1 MPDGHVPFPALIV
14 AQPPLLREGMK
25 AFLDK
30 SGYIVCEEVDTI
42 EAAIA
47 RQNHDVALALVA
59 AELDG
64 TILEP
69 LKSLRSAYPQS
80 RIVCYAQRISLPR
93 RELLELFA
101 SSLDGCL
108 SAEASLDVLRQSL
121 DLIMLGETVFPF
133 ALIHAAPSHR
143 ELAQRR
149 NPWSSTL
156 FSERERQVLANLAD
170 GRSNKFIAR
179 TLQISE
185 ATVKVHI
192 KTLLRKI
199 GVTNR
204 TQAAIWA
211 MKNRTVE
218 PDRGLSERAI
228 EPAQGK

>member
-1 MPDGHVPFPALIV
+1 MPDSRLPTPVLIV
-14 AQPPLLREGMK
+14 AAHSLLREGMK
-25 AFLDK
+25 AFLAGA
-30 SGYIVCEEVDTI
+30 GYRVSEEVETI
-42 EAAIA
+42 ETAVA
-47 RQNHDVALALVA
+47 RKNRDISLAFVA
-59 AELDG
+59 AELDEP
-64 TILEP
+64 IVEP
-69 LKSLRSAYPQS
+69 LKALRVAYPDC

-93 RELLELFA
+93 KALVELFA

-133 ALIHAAPSHR
+133 ALIRAATPGR
-143 ELAQRR
+143 ELARPR
-149 NPWSSTL
+149 SHWSSAL

-170 GRSNKFIAR
+170 GKSNKFIAR

-185 ATVKVHI
+185 PTVKAHI

-199 GVTNR
+199 GVSNR

-218 PDRGLSERAI
+218 MDRENPEWAD
-228 EPAQGK
+228 EPARGD